1 MLLKIV
7 SIIVFLIGLSGILLV
22 IGAGQLK
29 TEEDRINE
37 REEEA
42 KYWEEYEKERIQK
55 KQEKARKRHERRNKI
70 TRIFNK
76 YLHIL

>member
-7 SIIVFLIGLSGILLV
+7 IIIVFLIGLSGILLV

-42 KYWEEYEKERIQK
+42 KYWEKYEKERILKNQA
-55 KQEKARKRHERRNKI
+55 KARRKQERRNKI

>member
-42 KYWEEYEKERIQK
+42 KYWEEYEKERIRK
-55 KQEKARKRHERRNKI
+55 KNNRKK
-70 TRIFNK
+70 FFK
-76 YLHIL
+76 QILNFIKGGWKK

>member
-42 KYWEEYEKERIQK
+42 KYWEEYAKERILKNQA
-55 KQEKARKRHERRNKI
+55 KARRKQERRNKI